1 MQYSAIISP
10 ILRIALM
17 STLFSAVT
25 LGAQDSEKLCPNATI
40 YENHNQV
47 DYGPLELPII
57 QGRGVV
63 RRDSNFSGY
72 PVGGACLSL
81 FMEDAHQW
89 VETKVADSEGRFRFD
104 SIKPGRYR
112 LVVRAPSLCIA
123 NIPLIVIDPS
133 KSERVD
139 AKHLLI
145 DFLPL
150 GISLDEGSF
159 GELISK

>member
-10 ILRIALM
+10 ILRIAFM